1 MKPSFSKVSNSTP
14 PRAKFKSFQVHEVA
28 TSLSESKYIAS
39 DLADAR
45 RYAYRATAVLV
56 GNVNVK
62 TYEPIYIDGLPN
74 GLTTYWTVLK
84 VTHLFGGSVGNYM
97 LEVELG
103 ADVLNDTNENA
114 SKAKD
119 TRDVN
124 AEISGQSIDSP
135 SSTLVSYNTS
145 VNSTTLEQV
154 ENRSVRVSAT
164 NNFVADT
171 GIPDLYQTSVPDF
184 SKTKQT
190 AIWRATKKNQV
201 L

>member
-1 MKPSFSKVSNSTP
+1 MKPSLSKVTTSTAP
-14 PRAKFKSFQVHEVA
+14 KAKFKSFQVHEVA

-84 VTHLFGGSVGNYM
+84 VTHLFGGTVGNYM

-103 ADVLNDTNENA
+103 ADVLNDTNEYA

-124 AEISGQSIDSP
+124 AEISGQNIDSP
-135 SSTLVSYNTS
+135 SSTLVSYSTS
-145 VNSTTLEQV
+145 VNASALEKV
-154 ENRSVRVSAT
+154 ENLSVRVSAK
-164 NNFVADT
+164 NNFVADA
-171 GIPDLYQTSVPDF
+171 GIPDLYQTNVPDF
-184 SKTKQT
+184 SKVKQT
-190 AIWRATKKNQV
+190 AIWRATKRNQV